1 MALTPTRPGRE
12 SLCRAA
18 HHDGAVVAPDHAP
31 HQGITMKNV
40 TRTARRFA
48 GTGAV
53 LLLTSMG
60 AAAMAPAA
68 RASGSGTACPTNRLC
83 FYFNSSSVGL
93 ADFTYSDSGL
103 GNEPFTDGPSGRSGW
118 GVVVNNNAA
127 SVKNRTGEWVTMYDN
142 SGCTTGGGWAAI
154 APGTNFNLVDLGL
167 KNQVSSIYVPGS
179 GCVSRDQRNQ

>member
-1 MALTPTRPGRE
+1 
-12 SLCRAA
+12 
-18 HHDGAVVAPDHAP
+18 
-31 HQGITMKNV
+31 MKNV
-40 TRTARRFA
+40 TRTAKRFA

-68 RASGSGTACPTNRLC
+68 SASGSATACPTNRLC
-83 FYFNSSSVGL
+83 FYFNSSFGGAR

-103 GNEPFTDGPSGRSGW
+103 GNELFTDGPSGRSGW

-179 GCVSRDQRNQ
+179 GCVSRDQSNQ